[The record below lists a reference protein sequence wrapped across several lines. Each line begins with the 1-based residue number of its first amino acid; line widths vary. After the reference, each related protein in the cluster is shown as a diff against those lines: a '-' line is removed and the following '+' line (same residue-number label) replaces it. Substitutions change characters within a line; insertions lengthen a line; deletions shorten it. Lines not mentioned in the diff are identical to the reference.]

1 MRPHLSISRRTSRT
15 PFSSRVEAAGAT
27 GYTVYNH
34 TLLATSFRGIEV
46 DYWHLCENVQVWDVS
61 CEKQVTLMG
70 PGANQLAQ
78 YMTPRD
84 LSNAQVGRCYYLPM
98 CDENGS
104 MISDGVGIK
113 INDRHWRLSVAD
125 SDVLLWAKGLA
136 VGFGLDV
143 EVREPEIFPLAVQGP
158 KAEAL
163 MCRVFGD
170 AIKELGFFAIAPFVY
185 KGKRMKVAR
194 SGWSKQTGF
203 EVFVNDV
210 DIGTQLWDELFAKG
224 QDLDVRAGCPNLI
237 ERIESGLMSFGS
249 DMDHTTTPFEI
260 GLEKY
265 INLDADIESLSLP
278 ALRLHTPTKKL
289 MGLVLEYHRSLS
301 DVNVFVGDQ
310 KIGDIRSQAY
320 SPRYMRRLAFV
331 MCNLEPL
338 NGAKT
343 VAVNTDQGKAT
354 GTLTSLPFNFEAL
367 GLKACR

>member
-1 MRPHLSISRRTSRT
+1 MRPHLSMSRRTRRT
-15 PFSSRVEAAGAT
+15 PFSSRVEAAGAS

-84 LSNAQVGRCYYLPM
+84 LTHCKVGRCYYVPM
-98 CDENGS
+98 CDENGN

-143 EVREPEIFPLAVQGP
+143 EVREPDMFPLAVQGP
-158 KAEAL
+158 KAEQL
-163 MCRVFGD
+163 MSRVFGE
-170 AIKELGFFAIAPFVY
+170 AIKDLGFFAIAPFIY
-185 KGKRMKVAR
+185 QGQRMKVAR
-194 SGWSKQTGF
+194 SGWSKQTGY
-203 EVFVNDV
+203 EVFVNNPEV
-210 DIGTQLWDELFAKG
+210 GTQLWDELFAKG

-249 DMDHTTTPFEI
+249 DMDHSTTPFDI
-260 GLEKY
+260 GLERY
-265 INLDADIESLSLP
+265 INLDAKINSLSLP
-278 ALRLHTPTKKL
+278 ALRNHTSTQKL

-301 DVNVFVGDQ
+301 DLDVFVGDQ
-310 KIGDIRSQAY
+310 KVGCIRSQTY
-320 SPRYMRRLAFV
+320 SPKYMRRLAFV
-331 MCNLEPL
+331 MCDLAAL
-338 NGAKT
+338 NGAST
-343 VAVNTDQGKAT
+343 VEVNTDQGKAT
-354 GTLTSLPFNFEAL
+354 GTLTSLPFEFDAL
-367 GLKACR
+367 GLSACR